1 MLQLIEKCRGT
12 MQTQFD
18 QWYSNIYARN
28 GAVVNNHL
36 SSYANDNNRKSN
48 PTTSSDMN
56 GMKGYD
62 TSQPKH
68 PSSSSSSA
76 TAVALASNTPLVPTV
91 PALNLDYKKN
101 TSHSSYSL
109 GIAASGQQY
118 LDNNSSN
125 NSNNRSNSSNNNINV
140 NLNNRAESKHVMTIT
155 TTTTSGG
162 GDDDDDV
169 NEDILAFYQA
179 KEELLKRRGATG
191 R

>member
-18 QWYSNIYARN
+18 QWYSNIHARN

-48 PTTSSDMN
+48 TTTSSNSSDMN

-68 PSSSSSSA
+68 PSSSAAA
-76 TAVALASNTPLVPTV
+76 TAVALASNNPLVPTV

-109 GIAASGQQY
+109 GVAASGQY

-125 NSNNRSNSSNNNINV
+125 NSNNRSNSSNNNIND
-140 NLNNRAESKHVMTIT
+140 NLNNRAESKHVMTT
-155 TTTTSGG
+155 TTTTTGG